1 MIPVLEKLKIDRFTR
16 LATQNIPDYLKDELA
31 SLGSL
36 KPTQDHD
43 AILAFTTSNDDFFS
57 TLESMVTQDPL
68 IDQGVLLLCYP
79 KKGNPTYPSHVHRDE
94 IFPKVKMDDDGFVYG
109 SSYKFNRMLAFDDN
123 FTILEIKK
131 VEHFKLSNKPSVR
144 GSDFVHH
151 IPDVKELLKSDVRAL
166 AFYNTLSPGYQKD
179 WAVYI
184 FSTATEAT
192 RLKRIEETKKLLAEG
207 HKNMTLY
214 RQSLKK

>member
-131 VEHFKLSNKPSVR
+131 VEHFKPSNKPSVR

-151 IPDVKELLKSDVRAL
+151 IPDVKELLTSDERVL

-184 FSTATEAT
+184 FSTATEST